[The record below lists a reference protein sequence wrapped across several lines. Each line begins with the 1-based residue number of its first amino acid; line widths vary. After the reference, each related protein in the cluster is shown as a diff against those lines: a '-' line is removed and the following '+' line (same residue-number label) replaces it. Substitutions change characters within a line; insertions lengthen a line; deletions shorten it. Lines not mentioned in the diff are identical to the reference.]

1 MDEQFVVNTGIK
13 MPIPA
18 TGPSTASTLPSA
30 ALSPFPAKT
39 PLAMAYVPYQQYS
52 AGYRPEEAYELGT
65 LFPELNQPF
74 YGERG
79 FSV

>member
-1 MDEQFVVNTGIK
+1 MDEQIVANTSAK
-13 MPIPA
+13 
-18 TGPSTASTLPSA
+18 TLFPSA
-30 ALSPFPAKT
+30 T
-39 PLAMAYVPYQQYS
+39 PPAMAYVPYQQYS
-52 AGYRPEEAYELGT
+52 AGYQPEEAYQNGT